1 MITKLTLK
9 ERVGLARQGYLVSSE
24 QLVLLIEDLWRE
36 IERLRK
42 HYQDR

>member
-1 MITKLTLK
+1 LISKLTLK
-9 ERVGLARQGYLVSSE
+9 ERVELARQGYTASGEELMK
-24 QLVLLIEDLWRE
+24 LIDDLWRE